1 MVMRVAVGNGMEAPV
16 DDNLVLVLTTL
27 PKYLLVTAMIGALL
41 GFELARTNGF
51 ARVKSALRGG
61 SIGAVLGALVVGSVT
76 TVISYL

>member
-1 MVMRVAVGNGMEAPV
+1 M

-51 ARVKSALRGG
+51 SRLKSTVRGG
-61 SIGAVLGALVVGSVT
+61 SIGAVIGGVVVGSVT
-76 TVISYL
+76 TVVSYI